1 MSYWSFGFPVSL
13 HIAKIVIYL
22 WCSHAPA
29 LPINQDV
36 GGVIL
41 GKTALNW
48 CFGTLS
54 VFQWFRTQL
63 NWLKSIG
70 NISTFGNTFTYNA
83 G

>member
-1 MSYWSFGFPVSL
+1 MSYWSFGFPFSL

-22 WCSHAPA
+22 WCSQAPA
-29 LPINQDV
+29 LPINKDV

-41 GKTALNW
+41 GKKTSLNW

-54 VFQWFRTQL
+54 IVSMVSHSVEL
-63 NWLKSIG
+63 VEI
-70 NISTFGNTFTYNA
+70 NA